1 MFKPILALAVG
12 LAALSPAY
20 AARDI
25 GQPERGLELRL
36 SDVTLPDSTAGLVG
50 FKQCETC
57 AFESHSVTD
66 STRYLL
72 NGRPLLFRDFVKAAA
87 DLRAAKDGGA
97 NTLVGV
103 YIDVASERVNRIALF
118 WGAH

>member
-1 MFKPILALAVG
+1 MFKPVLALAVS
-12 LAALSPAY
+12 LAVLSPAY
-20 AARDI
+20 AFRDI
-25 GQPERGLELRL
+25 GEPELGLELSL

-103 YIDVASERVNRIALF
+103 YIDVATKRVNRIALF

>member
-1 MFKPILALAVG
+1 MFKPVLALVVSLAV
-12 LAALSPAY
+12 LSPAY
-20 AARDI
+20 AAREI
-25 GQPERGLELRL
+25 GEPERGLELPL
-36 SDVTLPDSTAGLVG
+36 SGVTMPDSTAGLVG

-57 AFESHSVTD
+57 AYESHSVTD
-66 STRYLL
+66 STQYLL
-72 NGRPLLFRDFVKAAA
+72 NGRPLLFRDFMKAAA

-103 YIDVASERVNRIALF
+103 YIDVATERVNRIALF